1 MKNAITSQFFNLER
15 IPIQDL
21 LYLSV
26 APFDLFTQ
34 DKLGT
39 PTLKAGQ
46 KIDRSTIKNIMRS
59 GNFTLLF
66 NQIEANQLKA
76 SYKKDIIEICKKFS
90 HGNPSIN
97 IIKLC
102 CLFISHQKLVY
113 KNPFDRDLLQQHWSL
128 LKIISE
134 VINTNQQYLPKVFKT
149 LSNLTFHYL
158 SLQPLLSTIIYF
170 SLLNFSKVFD
180 QKFNQELFIASLL
193 KDIGMSLVP
202 VEILSSSQLKK
213 EEKNKIDEH
222 ANFSYILCEQNLHLS
237 TTQLNL
243 IKHHHDIKSEK
254 ILFGQNSHSFT
265 SLMPYQH

>member
-1 MKNAITSQFFNLER
+1 MKKAITSQFFNLGR

-21 LYLSV
+21 LYLRV

-34 DKLGT
+34 GNLNN
-39 PTLKAGQ
+39 PTLKIGQ
-46 KIDRSTIKNIMRS
+46 RLDRSTIESLMKS

-66 NQIEANQLKA
+66 NLSEADQLKT

-113 KNPFDRDLLQQHWSL
+113 KNPFDRTLLQQHWSL

-158 SLQPLLSTIIYF
+158 TLQPLLSTIVYF
-170 SLLNFSKVFD
+170 GLLSFSRVFD

-202 VEILSSSQLKK
+202 EEILSSSRLTK
-213 EEKNKIDEH
+213 EEKEKIDEH

-254 ILFGQNSHSFT
+254 I
-265 SLMPYQH
+265 